1 MAQSKFFSLC
11 LNNFIHKKL
20 ITFNTV
26 CSVFIDLWQWF
37 FTSSIGFIYCS
48 MLHGW
53 SLASNSQFFNIY
65 IWIRFRKAELSLVSL
80 LETKSCYW
88 DPVPIIEMQP
98 TAFQKETCA
107 TSCGLPPIPYWKE
120 RILFFQLLKNLR
132 QGISCS

>member
-1 MAQSKFFSLC
+1 MDQSKFFSLC
-11 LNNFIHKKL
+11 FNNFIHKKL

-26 CSVFIDLWQWF
+26 YSVFIDLRQWF
-37 FTSSIGFIYCS
+37 FTSSIDFIYCS

-80 LETKSCYW
+80 LEMKSCHW

-98 TAFQKETCA
+98 PTLEGDRCYLLWPATNPLLERENLILSVAKESWTR
-107 TSCGLPPIPYWKE
+107 Y
-120 RILFFQLLKNLR
+120 FM
-132 QGISCS
+132 